1 MSNKRK
7 RLNANDDD
15 EPPAVP
21 CDAWCS
27 SDLSKITSVTRPS
40 SKGTLVWIIKGFR
53 DHWEKCDLWTRL
65 TSEEFTLTD
74 PDGNDTKWVL
84 DLYPNGGKS
93 SFCGNTYLR
102 SLNASSVSTGIETY
116 FLDGRG
122 GERRFLTS
130 CPFVFGAGNPN
141 QVRLSQFYFTNLGIL
156 FDDGNLTLVCKLT
169 IDGGKIISC
178 GAKKSKPDLMTS
190 HQQIS
195 ENLKSFL
202 LAKEFSDVQIKC
214 GDETFDAHQVI
225 LSARSPVFGRMFQS
239 EMTEKK
245 SQLVDIEELD
255 PKIVLEMLKFIYT
268 GSCAVTEEDPDL
280 ELAADVLVA
289 ANRYELNLL
298 KNMCECVL
306 ASELTAENCLKVRSF
321 LAI

>member
-1 MSNKRK
+1 MPYFKMPMS
-7 RLNANDDD
+7 
-15 EPPAVP
+15 
-21 CDAWCS
+21 
-27 SDLSKITSVTRPS
+27 
-40 SKGTLVWIIKGFR
+40 
-53 DHWEKCDLWTRL
+53 
-65 TSEEFTLTD
+65 
-74 PDGNDTKWVL
+74 
-84 DLYPNGGKS
+84 
-93 SFCGNTYLR
+93 
-102 SLNASSVSTGIETY
+102 
-116 FLDGRG
+116 
-122 GERRFLTS
+122 
-130 CPFVFGAGNPN
+130 
-141 QVRLSQFYFTNLGIL
+141 
-156 FDDGNLTLVCKLT
+156 DDGNLTLVCELT
-169 IDGGKIISC
+169 MNGGKMISC
-178 GAKKSKPDLMTS
+178 GAKKLKPDLKTS
-190 HQQIS
+190 HHQIS
-195 ENLKSFL
+195 ENLHSFL

-280 ELAADVLVA
+280 ELAADLLVA

-298 KNMCECVL
+298 KNMCECVF